1 MVRPSIC
8 GTAATFTADRLMYYS
23 VRHQLGYLLGPS
35 SDLLEKE
42 DVDGLKLREVGL
54 ALNAEEVVDVSLG
67 SHLLEDLIDV
77 YFL

>member
-1 MVRPSIC
+1 
-8 GTAATFTADRLMYYS
+8 MYYS